1 MARRR
6 SSHWKLKYAAAAAVL
21 IAAAVLLFMHRG
33 RVIEF
38 IQGAGAPPVKEKQV
52 GYKPED
58 RRKLEQ
64 LINTDA
70 KND

>member
-6 SSHWKLKYAAAAAVL
+6 NSHWKLKYIAAALVLVAAAVF
-21 IAAAVLLFMHRG
+21 AFMHRG
-33 RVIEF
+33 QVIEYV
-38 IQGAGAPPVKEKQV
+38 QGMAAPPVKEKQV
-52 GYKPED
+52 GYKAED